1 MAVERKL
8 ASEVKNEDFFEREIF
23 QFDLLPNSEAFPE
36 CSFGTIYIL
45 LKYYSTRP
53 HYHNLV
59 FPRYVFL

>member
-36 CSFGTIYIL
+36 CSFGTI
-45 LKYYSTRP
+45 
-53 HYHNLV
+53 
-59 FPRYVFL
+59 